1 MDMRRL
7 KPIIAYQ
14 GMRQA
19 IAELCLPYP
28 HHQALALGHTVVK
41 PRALWA
47 GGARSSRA
55 ARFDIAG
62 CAG

>member
-14 GMRQA
+14 GICQA
-19 IAELCLPYP
+19 MAEPCLPYP
-28 HHQALALGHTVVK
+28 HHQALALGHPVVK

-47 GGARSSRA
+47 GGAQSSRET
-55 ARFDIAG
+55 RFDIAG
-62 CAG
+62 RAG